1 MPPRYLRKGTTKL
14 KPCSE
19 FKVEACD
26 IAPADQC
33 CGALPCTLCLEL
45 EVYGEPTTYGT
56 ATFGGSS
63 WTGTVG
69 GLAFVSYWERDAY
82 GECEYI
88 VTLDGEEVYRAT
100 CYEGASCRDPGGSV
114 GVLIGYDEGTL
125 TWTKHEPR
133 PLAVTTDPDTG
144 CNDFF
149 CGTCR
154 CSCDCLCVTITEP
167 DGTVMLGEICSTSYP
182 CDAPVWEGSIGYYD
196 LSAALG
202 RDDYTGECTISLT
215 ASGEDADPVFA
226 SGCGNM
232 SASVTL
238 YDGTVISVRCKQCS
252 CEETDTTTCCDGRPC
267 AGSGEPNAMPST
279 LTVEVSATYNTPPV
293 VSPPGSGFEPPAN
306 STCFNFSFTIGGGCV
321 QGQKTYGGVGEHS
334 CTWCGRTYN
343 IRLSIVLACGANGW
357 LLTIEDVVPPGDCN
371 RDVSGDQFRAFL
383 AGEACDPVLISGDLL
398 PPLDCLDC
406 NWMCQIGSIETSPG
420 VLVPVLAY
428 HSPFCLSF
436 LVYETP

>member
-1 MPPRYLRKGTTKL
+1 MPPRYLRKGSTKL
-14 KPCSE
+14 KSCSE

-45 EVYGEPTTYGT
+45 ETYADGISYGT

-69 GLAFVSYWERDAY
+69 GLSFVSYWERDAY
-82 GECEYI
+82 GECEYV

-154 CSCDCLCVTITEP
+154 CTCDCLCVTITEP
-167 DGTVMLGEICSTSYP
+167 DGNVLLGEICSTSYP
-182 CDAPVWEGSIGYYD
+182 CDAPIWEGSIGYYD

-202 RDDYTGECTISLT
+202 RDDYTGECIISLT
-215 ASGEDADPVFA
+215 ASGEGVDPVFA

-232 SASVTL
+232 SASVEL
-238 YDGTVISVRCKQCS
+238 YDGTVIAVACKQCS
-252 CEETDTTTCCDGRPC
+252 CEVGICGGCCPEGIPKTLYLSGGVLGSESVALTCENCNIGPCDDATLKQWKGSFITGWYYMFGYGSMCTILSRWYFRAKLEFIWTC
-267 AGSGEPNAMPST
+267 GSGYN
-279 LTVEVSATYNTPPV
+279 LTVSATVFEEAHITPGGPSV
-293 VSPPGSGFEPPAN
+293 GSSLGSDTQNVDSGCDPLLNIFNEICVGNGWMLTEPAVHCAGDPPGTVRCPQE
-306 STCFNFSFTIGGGCV
+306 
-321 QGQKTYGGVGEHS
+321 Y
-334 CTWCGRTYN
+334 
-343 IRLSIVLACGANGW
+343 IV
-357 LLTIEDVVPPGDCN
+357 TV
-371 RDVSGDQFRAFL
+371 
-383 AGEACDPVLISGDLL
+383 
-398 PPLDCLDC
+398 
-406 NWMCQIGSIETSPG
+406 
-420 VLVPVLAY
+420 
-428 HSPFCLSF
+428 
-436 LVYETP
+436 